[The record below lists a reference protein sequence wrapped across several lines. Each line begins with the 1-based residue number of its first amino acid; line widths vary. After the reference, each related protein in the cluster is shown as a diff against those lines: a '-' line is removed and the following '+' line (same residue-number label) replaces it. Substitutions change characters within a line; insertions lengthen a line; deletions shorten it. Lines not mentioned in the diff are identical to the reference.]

1 LGAAALRAGFDVFAL
16 AVLVLAAFPALFAA
30 FGRLDFELPFF
41 FARVDPAE
49 RRDFAIILLL

>member
-1 LGAAALRAGFDVFAL
+1 LGAAALRAGFDLFAL
-16 AVLVLAAFPALFAA
+16 VVLPAFFAA